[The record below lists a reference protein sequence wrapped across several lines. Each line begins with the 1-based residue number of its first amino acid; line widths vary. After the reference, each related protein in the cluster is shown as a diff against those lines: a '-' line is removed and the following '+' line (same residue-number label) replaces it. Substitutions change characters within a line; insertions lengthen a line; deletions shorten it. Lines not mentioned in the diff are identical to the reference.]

1 MYHLE
6 ASPVNKKWIGQQTEA
21 GNRRMEIYQGEGD
34 LKESQVWEE
43 TCPNSEE
50 DSHMKLRNVN

>member
-1 MYHLE
+1 LE

-50 DSHMKLRNVN
+50 DSHMNVRNVN